1 MQQLTVNIFE
11 DTTSI
16 NIPKGTAYVEIVTYK
31 GTPYY
36 YFENIEDSM
45 MFKILSNPTCNTIVL
60 DRENFSADM
69 FPLTITTFDDD
80 DLINGTELFNKS
92 RGIPYS
98 SIHIAV
104 GKRNT
109 PSKNITFGDLYN
121 YINEGGSAY
130 MTKDFSGLDY
140 DEARENLGVYSKKE
154 IDSFQN
160 EYMFSNVIFDL
171 RKQDALRVADTYP
184 LYPFRES
191 KLFEGVRLNS
201 HNTFRGW
208 YKGGVCGLEI
218 NFLNVKSYMDNG
230 NNPFRFSGIQE
241 LFNGRQFTTQVPLVI
256 VPTVTRNSSQSERPA
271 YLRRGYRYSYIYTYD
286 GSFTQELT
294 DPIANDVSQ
303 YPVMVITP
311 DYDIHFANYMLTANS
326 VYFVDLKWRLIPGGT
341 GETMVAPMGISWYAD
356 NSGNDWVKYDFN
368 YKVTF
373 MPNDPQLN

>member
-16 NIPKGTAYVEIVTYK
+16 NIPKDTAYVEMVTYK
-31 GTPYY
+31 GAPYY
-36 YFENIEDSM
+36 YFENIEDST

-80 DLINGTELFNKS
+80 DLINGTGLFNKS
-92 RGIPYS
+92 WGIPYD
-98 SIHIAV
+98 SIRIAV

-109 PSKNITFGDLYN
+109 PSKNITFGDLHN

-130 MTKDFSGLDY
+130 VTKDFSGLDY
-140 DEARENLGVYSKKE
+140 DEARENLDVYSKKE

-160 EYMFSNVIFDL
+160 GYMFSNAICDL
-171 RKQDALRVADTYP
+171 TKQDAMRIADTYP
-184 LYPFRES
+184 RYPFMES
-191 KLFEGVRLNS
+191 YLIGNVRLNS

-208 YKGGVCGLEI
+208 YKGGICGLEI
-218 NFLNVKSYMDNG
+218 NFLNVKSYMDYRD
-230 NNPFRFSGIQE
+230 NPFRFGGIQE

-271 YLRRGYRYSYIYTYD
+271 YLRRGYRYSSLPD
-286 GSFTQELT
+286 GSFTQELA

-311 DYDIHFANYMLTANS
+311 DYDIHFADTILTANS
-326 VYFVDLKWRLIPGGT
+326 VYFVDLKWRLIPEGT
-341 GETMVAPMGISWYAD
+341 GETMVMPIGISWYAD
-356 NSGNDWVKYDFN
+356 NSGEDWVKYDFN
-368 YKVTF
+368 YKATF

>member
-16 NIPKGTAYVEIVTYK
+16 NIPKDTAYVEMVTYK

-36 YFENIEDSM
+36 YFENIEDST

-92 RGIPYS
+92 RGIPYDS
-98 SIHIAV
+98 VRIAV

-130 MTKDFSGLDY
+130 VTKDFMGLDY
-140 DEARENLGVYSKKE
+140 EVARENLDVYSKKE

-160 EYMFSNVIFDL
+160 GYMFSNVIFDL
-171 RKQDALRVADTYP
+171 RKQDALRVGDTYP
-184 LYPFRES
+184 GYPFMES
-191 KLFEGVRLNS
+191 SLIENVRLNS

-218 NFLNVKSYMDNG
+218 NFLNVKSYMDYR
-230 NNPFRFSGIQE
+230 NNPFRFSDIQE

-271 YLRRGYRYSYIYTYD
+271 YLRRGYRSSYLYD

-311 DYDIHFANYMLTANS
+311 DYDIHFANSMLTANS
-326 VYFVDLKWRLIPGGT
+326 VYFVDLKWGFLPGGT
-341 GETMVAPMGISWYAD
+341 GETIVTPIGISWYAT
-356 NSGNDWVKYDFN
+356 NSINNPAKYDFN